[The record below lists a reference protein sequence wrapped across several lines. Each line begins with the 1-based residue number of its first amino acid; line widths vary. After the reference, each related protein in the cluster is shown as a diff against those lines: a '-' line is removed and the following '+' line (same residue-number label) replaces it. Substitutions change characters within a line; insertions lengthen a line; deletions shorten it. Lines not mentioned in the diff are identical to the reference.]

1 MEGESIMS
9 YLYDLPNATSGI
21 DAIMVQTIN
30 IFPALT
36 PLILVFVFLVV
47 FLGGIT
53 RQRMRSGTADYSAWA
68 IVASLATLLP
78 ALIFS
83 VQVGYIRLDW
93 LVIVI
98 SLNILSAIWFF
109 FDRKASEV

>member
-1 MEGESIMS
+1 MS
-9 YLYDLPNATSGI
+9 YLYDLPNATLGI
-21 DAIMVQTIN
+21 DAIMVQTLN